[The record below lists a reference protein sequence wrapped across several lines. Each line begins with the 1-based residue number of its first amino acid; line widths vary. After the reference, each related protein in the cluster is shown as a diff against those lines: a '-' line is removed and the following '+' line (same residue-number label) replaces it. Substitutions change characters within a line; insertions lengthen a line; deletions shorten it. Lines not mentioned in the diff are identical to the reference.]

1 MGQKRKINVALLANI
16 SKSFKR
22 FFSKQEK
29 SRIQESFKKSI
40 KPAVQEVIEGPY
52 SKGQARPAWWTRL
65 YDFRQRPKNLSTHL
79 YPIRYFGTFSPV
91 RKFNFSRGSK
101 TPKQT
106 RYA

>member
-29 SRIQESFKKSI
+29 SRIQESFRKSI
-40 KPAVQEVIEGPY
+40 EPTVQEVIEGTH

-65 YDFRQRPKNLSTHL
+65 FHSRQRPKSLSTHL

-91 RKFNFSRGSK
+91 RKFSFVRGGK
-101 TPKQT
+101 TSKQT